1 MHDENLLDKLPPDV
15 LADYTDRIRRFVLMD
30 DTFMAKVFEDKK
42 CVELLL
48 KIILDKDLTVEKV
61 VSQYSVKNLQ
71 GRSIRLDIYAVDSS
85 NRRYNI
91 EVQRDNG
98 GAAPKRARYNSSLMD
113 ANSILPGD
121 DWDKLPDNYVIFI
134 TQNDVLGGG
143 APLYTIER
151 TVRQKNHVSFED
163 HSHIIYVN
171 GECRDSSSI
180 GRLMQDF
187 FCTDP
192 ARMNYDVLAERTKF
206 FKEDKEGLTDMCQI
220 MEELR
225 DITAAKVAAKVTAER
240 NREIALKFIQL
251 GNNTLEEIAEA
262 TGLTLDEVKEL
273 AEKHTA

>member
-1 MHDENLLDKLPPDV
+1 MHEEYIMDKLPPEV
-15 LADYTDRIRRFVLMD
+15 RADYLDRIHRFVLMD

-48 KIILDKDLTVEKV
+48 KIILEKDLTVEKV
-61 VSQYSVKNLQ
+61 VSQYSIKNLQ

-85 NRRYNI
+85 NKHYNI

-98 GAAPKRARYNSSLMD
+98 GADPKRARYNSALMD
-113 ANSILPGD
+113 ANLILPGD

-143 APLYTIER
+143 APVYTIER
-151 TVRQKNHVSFED
+151 TVRQKNNVSFED

-171 GECRDSSSI
+171 GECRDSSAI
-180 GRLMQDF
+180 GKLMQDF

-192 ARMNYDVLAERTKF
+192 AKMNYNILAERTRF
-206 FKEDKEGLTDMCQI
+206 FKEDKEGANNMCKI

-225 DITAAKVAAKVTAER
+225 DKTAAEVTAER

-251 GNNTLEEIAEA
+251 GSVPLEQIAEA
-262 TGLTLDEVKEL
+262 TGLTLDEVKKL